1 MTMFKHFT
9 IEELTSSDRARELG
23 IDNTPDKDSIER
35 LTTLIVE
42 VLDPARELLGK
53 PIVVTSG
60 YRCSVLNT
68 AVGGQPNS
76 QHTKGEAADL
86 QCYNN
91 KYLFDIIRENLSFDQ
106 LILETKDIFDRN
118 GNKTGVR
125 EWVHISYKKGK
136 NRKQVLRMHNGK
148 TIK

>member
-1 MTMFKHFT
+1 MFKHFT

-35 LTTLIVE
+35 LTTLIIE

>member
-1 MTMFKHFT
+1 MFKHFT

>member
-1 MTMFKHFT
+1 MFKHFT
-9 IEELTSSDRARELG
+9 IEELTNSDMARELR

-35 LTTLIVE
+35 LATLIVE

-53 PIVVTSG
+53 PIMVTSG
-60 YRCSVLNT
+60 YRCSELNSK
-68 AVGGQPNS
+68 VGGQPNS

-91 KYLFDIIRENLSFDQ
+91 KYLFDIIRENLTFDQ
-106 LILETKDIFDRN
+106 IILETKDLFDKN
-118 GNKTGVR
+118 GNKTGVK
-125 EWVHISYKKGK
+125 EWLHISYRKGK

>member
-1 MTMFKHFT
+1 MFKHFT
-9 IEELTSSDRARELG
+9 IEELTNSDMARELR

-53 PIVVTSG
+53 PIMVTSG
-60 YRCSVLNT
+60 YRCSELNSK
-68 AVGGQPNS
+68 VGGQPNS

-91 KYLFDIIRENLSFDQ
+91 KYLFDIIRENLTFDQ
-106 LILETKDIFDRN
+106 IILETKDLFDKN
-118 GNKTGVR
+118 GNKTGVK
-125 EWVHISYKKGK
+125 EWVHISYRKGK

>member
-1 MTMFKHFT
+1 MFRHFT

-35 LTTLIVE
+35 LTTLIIE

>member
-1 MTMFKHFT
+1 MFRHFT
-9 IEELTSSDRARELG
+9 IEELTNSDKARELG

>member
-1 MTMFKHFT
+1 MFRHFT
-9 IEELTSSDRARELG
+9 IEELTNSDKARELG
-23 IDNTPDKDSIER
+23 IDNTTDKDSIER
-35 LTTLIVE
+35 LTTLIIE

>member
-1 MTMFKHFT
+1 MFRHFT

-68 AVGGQPNS
+68 AVGGQPSS

>member
-1 MTMFKHFT
+1 MFKHFT
-9 IEELTSSDRARELG
+9 IEELTNSDMARELR

-35 LTTLIVE
+35 LTILIIE

-53 PIVVTSG
+53 PIMVTSG
-60 YRCSVLNT
+60 YRCSELNSK
-68 AVGGQPNS
+68 VGGQPNS

-91 KYLFDIIRENLSFDQ
+91 KYLFDIIRENLTFDQ
-106 LILETKDIFDRN
+106 IILETKDLFDKN
-118 GNKTGVR
+118 GNKTGVK
-125 EWVHISYKKGK
+125 EWVHISYRKGK

>member
-1 MTMFKHFT
+1 MFRHFT
-9 IEELTSSDRARELG
+9 IEELTNSDKARELG
-23 IDNTPDKDSIER
+23 IDNTPDKDIIDR
-35 LTTLIVE
+35 LTTLIIE

>member
-1 MTMFKHFT
+1 MFKHFT

-53 PIVVTSG
+53 PIMVTSG
-60 YRCSVLNT
+60 YRCSELNSK
-68 AVGGQPNS
+68 VGGQPNS

-91 KYLFDIIRENLSFDQ
+91 KYLFDIIRENLTFDQ
-106 LILETKDIFDRN
+106 IILETKDLFDKN
-118 GNKTGVR
+118 GNKTGVK
-125 EWVHISYKKGK
+125 EWVHISYRKGK

>member
-1 MTMFKHFT
+1 MFRHFT
-9 IEELTSSDRARELG
+9 IEELIHSDKARELG
-23 IDNTPDKDSIER
+23 IDNTPDKDSIDR
-35 LTTLIVE
+35 LTTLIIE

-148 TIK
+148 TIR

>member
-1 MTMFKHFT
+1 MFRHFT

>member
-1 MTMFKHFT
+1 MFRHFT
-9 IEELTSSDRARELG
+9 IEELTNSDKARELG

-76 QHTKGEAADL
+76 QHTRGEAADL

-136 NRKQVLRMHNGK
+136 NRK
-148 TIK
+148 

>member
-1 MTMFKHFT
+1 MFKHFT
-9 IEELTSSDRARELG
+9 IEELTNSDRARELR

-42 VLDPARELLGK
+42 ALDPARELLGK
-53 PIVVTSG
+53 PIMVTSG
-60 YRCSVLNT
+60 YRCSELNSK
-68 AVGGQPNS
+68 VGGQPNS

-91 KYLFDIIRENLSFDQ
+91 KYLFDIIRENLTFDQ
-106 LILETKDIFDRN
+106 IILETKDLFDKN
-118 GNKTGVR
+118 GNKTGVK
-125 EWVHISYKKGK
+125 EWVHISYRKGK

>member
-1 MTMFKHFT
+1 MFKHFT

-35 LTTLIVE
+35 LITLIVE

-68 AVGGQPNS
+68 AVGGQLNS

>member
-1 MTMFKHFT
+1 MFKHFT

-106 LILETKDIFDRN
+106 LILETKDIFDKN

>member
-1 MTMFKHFT
+1 MFKHFT

-35 LTTLIVE
+35 LITLIVE

>member
-1 MTMFKHFT
+1 MFRHFT
-9 IEELTSSDRARELG
+9 IEELTNSDKARELG
-23 IDNTPDKDSIER
+23 IDNTPDKDIIDR
-35 LTTLIVE
+35 LTTLIIE

-106 LILETKDIFDRN
+106 LILETKDIFDKK

>member
-1 MTMFKHFT
+1 MFKHFT
-9 IEELTSSDRARELG
+9 IEELTNSDRARELR

-35 LTTLIVE
+35 LATLIVE

-53 PIVVTSG
+53 PIMVTSG
-60 YRCSVLNT
+60 YRCSELNSK
-68 AVGGQPNS
+68 VGGQPNS

-91 KYLFDIIRENLSFDQ
+91 KYLFDIIRENLTFDQ
-106 LILETKDIFDRN
+106 IILETKDLFDKN
-118 GNKTGVR
+118 GNKTGVK
-125 EWVHISYKKGK
+125 EWVHISYRKGK

>member
-1 MTMFKHFT
+1 MFKHFT
-9 IEELTSSDRARELG
+9 IEELTSSDRARELE

-35 LTTLIVE
+35 LTTLIIE

-53 PIVVTSG
+53 PIMVTSG
-60 YRCSVLNT
+60 YRCSELNSK
-68 AVGGQPNS
+68 VGGQPNS

-91 KYLFDIIRENLSFDQ
+91 KYLFDIIRENLTFDQ
-106 LILETKDIFDRN
+106 IILETKDLFDKN
-118 GNKTGVR
+118 GNKTGVK
-125 EWVHISYKKGK
+125 EWVHISYRKGK

>member
-1 MTMFKHFT
+1 MFKHFT

-53 PIVVTSG
+53 PIVVTSD

-68 AVGGQPNS
+68 AVGGQLNS

>member
-1 MTMFKHFT
+1 MFRHFT
-9 IEELTSSDRARELG
+9 IEELTNSDKARELS
-23 IDNTPDKDSIER
+23 IDNTPDKDIIDR
-35 LTTLIVE
+35 LTTLIIE

>member
-1 MTMFKHFT
+1 MFRHFT
-9 IEELTSSDRARELG
+9 IEELIHSDKARELG
-23 IDNTPDKDSIER
+23 IDNTPDKDSIDR
-35 LTTLIVE
+35 LTTLIIE